1 MSKKTGKSSGSSIK
15 ISFGVRRR
23 GKAQKTYGPKVSR
36 PKKYRG
42 QGR

>member
-1 MSKKTGKSSGSSIK
+1 MSKIAKQSNSQKVT
-15 ISFGVRRR
+15 FGTKRK
-23 GKAQKTYGPKVSR
+23 GKAKKSYGPKNEK

>member
-1 MSKKTGKSSGSSIK
+1 MKKGKESTAK

-23 GKAQKTYGPKVSR
+23 GKAQKTFGPKVSR

-42 QGR
+42 QGK

>member
-1 MSKKTGKSSGSSIK
+1 MKKGKSDSAVK
-15 ISFGVRRR
+15 ITFGVRRR

-42 QGR
+42 QGK

>member
-1 MSKKTGKSSGSSIK
+1 MAKITKQTSSQKVTFGTKRKGKSKKS
-15 ISFGVRRR
+15 
-23 GKAQKTYGPKVSR
+23 YGPKDEK

>member
-1 MSKKTGKSSGSSIK
+1 MSAGKGKSTASIK
-15 ISFGVRRR
+15 ISFGARRK
-23 GKAQKTYGPKVSR
+23 GKAQKSYGPKVSK

>member
-1 MSKKTGKSSGSSIK
+1 MSAGKGKSTASIK

-23 GKAQKTYGPKVSR
+23 GKAQKSYGPKVSK

-42 QGR
+42 QGK

>member
-1 MSKKTGKSSGSSIK
+1 MAKAKGSLGNSYKVSLEKRIRGRAKKN
-15 ISFGVRRR
+15 
-23 GKAQKTYGPKVSR
+23 YGPKEQK

>member
-1 MSKKTGKSSGSSIK
+1 MAKAVANSIK
-15 ISFGVRRR
+15 ISFGKKRTGVAKSSY
-23 GKAQKTYGPKVSR
+23 GKYNQK

>member
-1 MSKKTGKSSGSSIK
+1 MKKATGKPSSVK

-23 GKAQKTYGPKVSR
+23 GKAQKSFGPKVSR